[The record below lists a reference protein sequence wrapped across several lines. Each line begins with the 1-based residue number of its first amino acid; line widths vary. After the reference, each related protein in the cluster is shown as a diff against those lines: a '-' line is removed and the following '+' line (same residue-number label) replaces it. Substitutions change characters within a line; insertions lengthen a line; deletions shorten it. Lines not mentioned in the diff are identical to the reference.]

1 MGNFSIIV
9 IGRVGANCGNI
20 QIEREKCWVN
30 DNAMM
35 TVAKNGA
42 LYYLYWLLSTLNLNS
57 NCEGSSQPLLTQTIL
72 TQLDC
77 VIPTR
82 DAILHFNKIA
92 EVIEIENIQ
101 KRKEIGVLTELQSLV
116 LSKMGTINY

>member
-1 MGNFSIIV
+1 M
-9 IGRVGANCGNI
+9 A
-20 QIEREKCWVN
+20 
-30 DNAMM
+30 
-35 TVAKNGA
+35 VAKNGA

-57 NCEGSSQPLLTQTIL
+57 KSEGSSQPLLTQTIL